1 MANTNAPK
9 SVIMLFYLI
18 RNWLKIQDY
27 MSFEAN
33 YLIVIISC
41 FFWRKTLGASLW
53 IRCYLSVG
61 SKPSFWRKYQKINSF
76 SKTLHIADQSQERRT
91 AAHCCNPALSF
102 LALLVSRKVFTEVSA
117 LQFIVC
123 LCPFVRYLWR
133 DPYPYR
139 LVGRIYTS
147 HPSKTDKSSH
157 LSVWDR

>member
-1 MANTNAPK
+1 
-9 SVIMLFYLI
+9 MLFYLV
-18 RNWLKIQDY
+18 RNWVQLQDY
-27 MSFEAN
+27 MTKSGVN
-33 YLIVIISC
+33 IIWGKLSDSYNLL
-41 FFWRKTLGASLW
+41 FFWRNTLGTSRW
-53 IRCYLSVG
+53 IRYYLSLG
-61 SKPSFWRKYQKINSF
+61 SKPSFWRKYHKINSF
-76 SKTLHIADQSQERRT
+76 SKTLHIADQSQEWCT

-102 LALLVSRKVFTEVSA
+102 LVLLVSRKVLTEVSA

-147 HPSKTDKSSH
+147 HPSKTDKSAH

>member
-1 MANTNAPK
+1 
-9 SVIMLFYLI
+9 MLFYLV
-18 RNWLKIQDY
+18 RNWVQLQDY
-27 MSFEAN
+27 MTKSGVN
-33 YLIVIISC
+33 IIWGKLSDSYNLL
-41 FFWRKTLGASLW
+41 FFWRNTLGASLW
-53 IRCYLSVG
+53 MRCYLSVG

-102 LALLVSRKVFTEVSA
+102 LVLLVSRNVFTEGSA

-147 HPSKTDKSSH
+147 HPSKTDKSAH